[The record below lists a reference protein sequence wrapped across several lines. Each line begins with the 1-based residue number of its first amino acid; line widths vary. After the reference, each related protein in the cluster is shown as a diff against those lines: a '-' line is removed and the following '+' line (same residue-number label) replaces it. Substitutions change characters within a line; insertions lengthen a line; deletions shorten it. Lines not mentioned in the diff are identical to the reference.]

1 MVKTFSDDD
10 RVIMCDYDRPE
21 DFPPVPVMR
30 AIVNR
35 QGYTVRWFRQDRT
48 RRGFHL
54 LVGFRETL
62 TKYERIIL
70 QLLFGSDMNREG
82 LNFKRARS
90 LNRFPSSEWEL
101 RWNLLFERKL

>member
-1 MVKTFSDDD
+1 MKEFADDA
-10 RVIMCDYDRPE
+10 RVIMCDYDRPK

-35 QGYTVRWFRQDRT
+35 QGLTLLGFRQDRT

-54 LVGFRETL
+54 VAWFRESF
-62 TKYERIIL
+62 TKMERVCL
-70 QLLFGSDMNREG
+70 QLLFGSDPNREG

-90 LNRFPSSEWEL
+90 LNRYPSRAWER